1 MPTSRAAAAAL
12 IGVFLITASCAINPV
27 SGKKELSLFS
37 EQQELSLGKQTDG
50 EVRDQYGAY
59 VDERLTAYI
68 ASAGRTIAA
77 GTHRPNLPYRFI
89 VLDSPVINAFAVP
102 GGYIYLTRGILAL
115 MSSEAEMAVVL
126 GHELGHVNARHGV
139 RKMSQMILV
148 QVGLAVGSALSDTF
162 AKISGVAGVGIQ
174 LLFLKYSRDDE
185 READRLGIEYSR
197 KAGYDPSRMVD
208 FFTSLQKMGDLSG
221 KGSALPGFLSTHPLT
236 SERIRNVGGMLLASD
251 RKLLERDIEY
261 AGRLDGLVY
270 GDDPRQGFV
279 EGRRFYHPGL
289 RFQCAFPDGW
299 KVQNTPTQLT
309 LASPNDDAAIVL
321 RVEKTLEDLEA
332 YAKKK
337 AAALEG
343 GTFISGQAAT
353 VHGFACLHRTYS
365 VAQPEK
371 EALRVRYSFI
381 RKGESVYTFAALST
395 APGFGRREAD
405 FRGVVDSFQELRDP
419 DRLNRQPRRV
429 RVVAADGTRT
439 LGAIFEGAGVEKDL
453 RPRFAVMNGL
463 ALDAVPPRGRM
474 VKIVR

>member
-1 MPTSRAAAAAL
+1 VTTRRAAVSGL
-12 IGVFLITASCAINPV
+12 ISVCLFTASCAVNPV

-37 EQQELSLGKQTDG
+37 ERQELALGKQTDV
-50 EVRDQYGAY
+50 EVRGQYGAY
-59 VDERLTAYI
+59 ADERLTAYV
-68 ASAGRTIAA
+68 ASAGKTIAT

-126 GHELGHVNARHGV
+126 GHELGHVNARHSV
-139 RKMSQMILV
+139 RKLSQMILV

-162 AKISGVAGVGIQ
+162 AKISGVAGIGVQ

-185 READRLGIEYSR
+185 READRLGVAYSR

-236 SERIRNVGGMLLASD
+236 KERIRNVGGMLLASD

-270 GDDPRQGFV
+270 GDDPRQGFSD
-279 EGRRFYHPGL
+279 GRGFYHPGL
-289 RFQCAFPDGW
+289 RFQCTFPDGW
-299 KVQNTPTQLT
+299 KVQNTPTQVTLT
-309 LASPNDDAAIVL
+309 SPTDDAAIVL
-321 RVEKTLEDLEA
+321 QAERTSEALEA
-332 YAKKK
+332 YARKK

-343 GTFISGQAAT
+343 GTFVNGQAAL
-353 VHGFACLHRTYS
+353 VHGLSCLHRTYD
-365 VAQPEK
+365 VAQPQK

-381 RKGESVYTFAALST
+381 RKGDSVFAFAALST
-395 APGFGRREAD
+395 AAGFGRNDGD
-405 FRGVVDSFQELRDP
+405 FLRVVDSFQELRDP
-419 DRLNRQPRRV
+419 ARLNRQPRRI
-429 RVVAADGTRT
+429 RVVEADGTRT
-439 LGAIFEGAGVEKDL
+439 LRAIFEGVGMNKEL
-453 RPRFAVMNGL
+453 WSRFAVMNGL
-463 ALDAVPPRGRM
+463 ALDAVPPRGRP
-474 VKIVR
+474 VKVVR

>member
-1 MPTSRAAAAAL
+1 MTRSRGAAAGLIAACL
-12 IGVFLITASCAINPV
+12 FAASCAVNPV
-27 SGKKELSLFS
+27 SGKKELSFYS
-37 EQQELSLGKQTDG
+37 EKQELALGQQTDL

-59 VDERLTAYI
+59 ADARLTAYV
-68 ASAGRTIAA
+68 AAAGKTIAA

-102 GGYIYLTRGILAL
+102 GGYVYLTRGILAL
-115 MSSEAEMAVVL
+115 ISSEAEMAVVL
-126 GHELGHVNARHGV
+126 GHELGHVNARHSV
-139 RKMSQMILV
+139 RKMSQMILI

-162 AKISGVAGVGIQ
+162 AKISGVAGVGVQI
-174 LLFLKYSRDDE
+174 LFLKFSRDDE

-221 KGSALPGFLSTHPLT
+221 KGSSLPGFLSTHPLT
-236 SERIRNVGGMLLASD
+236 TERIRNVGGLLLASD
-251 RKLLERDIEY
+251 RKLLERDAEY

-279 EGRRFYHPGL
+279 EGRAFYHPGL
-289 RFQCAFPDGW
+289 RFQCAFLEGW
-299 KVQNTPTQLT
+299 KVQNTPTRVT

-321 RVEKTLEDLEA
+321 GAEKTSEDLES

-343 GTFISGQAAT
+343 GTFVNGQAGS
-353 VHGFACLHRTYS
+353 VHGFSCLHRTYD
-365 VAQPEK
+365 VAQPQK

-381 RKGESVYTFAALST
+381 RKGDSVFAFAALAT
-395 APGFGRREAD
+395 ASGFGGRDED
-405 FRGVVDSFQELRDP
+405 FRRVVDSFQELRDP
-419 DRLNRQPRRV
+419 ARLNRQPRRI
-429 RVVAADGTRT
+429 RVVPADGTRS
-439 LGAIFEGAGVEKDL
+439 LRAIFEGARMDKEL
-453 RPRFAVMNGL
+453 WPRFAVMNGL
-463 ALDAVPPRGRM
+463 AADAVPPRGRP